1 VLTESDYKY
10 NTTKPKNITLNQGKF
25 MKNKRHLLALGAIT
39 LVTTSL
45 LSGCSSS
52 GNKEQPSQS
61 SEAAPPTLVAQDQTA
76 ATQAKDRP
84 GGLEGELVVVTA
96 KVKAINKK
104 NRVVTLKFPDGKE
117 SKVKC
122 GPEVRNF
129 PQIRVGD
136 EVKTS
141 LLETVELFV
150 TGNDEPAAEHVTEVG
165 RAPLGSKPGIAA
177 IDAVEVKASVVAI
190 DYQTREVM
198 LKGPEGKVI
207 KVKAGAE
214 VKRLNEVKKGDSV
227 VARLTRA
234 ISIEVSKPTTK

>member
-1 VLTESDYKY
+1 
-10 NTTKPKNITLNQGKF
+10 
-25 MKNKRHLLALGAIT
+25 MKDKRHWLILGATT
-39 LVTTSL
+39 LVTASL

-52 GNKEQPSQS
+52 GSKDSARS
-61 SEAAPPTLVAQDQTA
+61 LEAEPPILVAQDQAA
-76 ATQAKDRP
+76 ATQTKNRP
-84 GGLEGELVVVTA
+84 GGLEGKLVVITA

-104 NRVVTLKFPDGKE
+104 NRVVTLQSPDGKLA
-117 SKVKC
+117 KVKC

-129 PQIRVGD
+129 AQIRVGD

-150 TGNDEPAAEHVTEVG
+150 TGKDEPAAERVTEVG
-165 RAPLGSKPGIAA
+165 RAPLGSKPGFAA
-177 IDAVEVKASVVAI
+177 IDAVEVKASVVTI
-190 DYQTREVM
+190 DYQTREVT

-214 VKRLNEVKKGDSV
+214 VKRLNEVKVGDSV

-234 ISIEVSKPTTK
+234 VSIEVRKPATN